1 MMVIPRPE
9 QDETSQLTHMLPH
22 GSGVT
27 RIIEPAGIHAAIY
40 ARTQAE
46 QDACL
51 AYCKQKGYTLKE
63 EHCYQGET
71 TLVESSALHPFR
83 RAAYRH
89 ESNVFVVFEKPCIS
103 THHRY
108 LSAFKTV
115 MQVNHI
121 RIEHVKDREP
131 GRAIQ
136 EPSFD

>member
-1 MMVIPRPE
+1 MVIPRTE
-9 QDETSQLTHMLPH
+9 QDETGQLTHMLPH

-27 RIIEPAGIHAAIY
+27 RIIEPAGTRAAIY
-40 ARTQAE
+40 ARTQGE
-46 QDACL
+46 QDACS
-51 AYCKQKGYTLKE
+51 AYCQQRGYTLKE

-89 ESNVFVVFEKPCIS
+89 EFNVFVVCEKQCIS

-108 LSAFKTV
+108 LSAFQTV

-121 RIEHVKDREP
+121 RIEEVNQP
-131 GRAIQ
+131 
-136 EPSFD
+136 PT